1 MGYVIFFIVF
11 CIAICLYIGIDNY
24 RVKVARQ
31 EVIIEN
37 LPNEFDG
44 YKILQISDLHSR
56 DFGKTLYNKINKSNY
71 DIIVFTGD
79 ILNNHDFEM
88 KSLIKLVENINKKT
102 PMLYVDGNN
111 GPVPYYLI
119 TGKTTKFGRKIES
132 LGIKL
137 LIDTYVVQKG
147 NKRLVFSNFDFLSKA
162 FLKEKTKGNFS
173 DKRKKYLEDKLTKY
187 NKDVRIGLAHYPA
200 YKRILKSIALKRDT
214 FYYHNLII
222 AGHYHGGQIRIPFYG
237 AIYIPAETKKES
249 FFPKQEYVSGLVNVE
264 GVNQYISRG
273 LGSTKSLKPF
283 YFRIFNTPE
292 INIIT
297 LKSKNI

>member
-24 RVKVARQ
+24 RVKVAKQ
-31 EVIIEN
+31 NVLIN
-37 LPNEFDG
+37 SLPKEFDG

-56 DFGKTLYNKINKSNY
+56 DFGKTLYNKINKLDY

-88 KSLIKLVENINKKT
+88 EALINLVKHITKKT

-119 TGKTTKFGRKIES
+119 TGKITEFGRKIES
-132 LGIKL
+132 IGIKL
-137 LIDTYVVQKG
+137 LVDTYVVQ
-147 NKRLVFSNFDFLSKA
+147 NVDKRLVFSNFDFISRA
-162 FLKEKTKGNFS
+162 FFKEKTKSNYS
-173 DKRKKYLEDKLTKY
+173 DERKKYLEDKLTKY
-187 NKDVRIGLAHYPA
+187 SNDTKIGLAHYPA
-200 YKRILKSIALKRDT
+200 YKRILKLIASKKDT
-214 FYYHNLII
+214 FYYHNLIL

-249 FFPKQEYVSGLVNVE
+249 FFPNQKYVSGLVNVE
-264 GVNQYISRG
+264 GVNQYVSRG

-283 YFRIFNTPE
+283 YFRVFNTPE
-292 INIIT
+292 INVIT
-297 LKSKNI
+297 LKSDIK